1 MTEFR
6 PSALFKRLFALLT
19 AHDACFL
26 SGAFVFETDAL
37 FDILVAFGKHASRNN
52 DVRVAFAKR
61 FGQGKYIRARAKT
74 HNFHMYDDVF
84 QKQRLG
90 KILKDKTR
98 PAVRIV
104 ESSPQYELA
113 YARAFVRCPCDAMCD
128 APKKVILFY
137 RFRTSEN
144 KTYTFVKLESSSTI
158 LMQNRVVHGIHAFQ
172 HYFAGKIKDAQ
183 GYPVRR
189 EDILTVTPAQAADH
203 VVACDEPSRRCANQ
217 RTKNFKLKK
226 NVVAKHMNLV
236 PLGSGSSG
244 CCLKLTRAMLYPNEA
259 QDKRFYSSVVGDA
272 RALARYNRTLRTRNE
287 FFVSAKV
294 LLALL

>member
-1 MTEFR
+1 MTAFR

-37 FDILVAFGKHASRNN
+37 FDILVAFGKQASRNN

-61 FGQGKYIRARAKT
+61 FGQGKYIQARAKT

-90 KILKDKTR
+90 RILGAPKNS

-113 YARAFVRCPCDAMCD
+113 YARAFVRCPCDAVCN

-158 LMQNRVVHGIHAFQ
+158 LMQNRVVHGMHAFQ
-172 HYFAGKIKDAQ
+172 HYLTRKIKDPQ

-189 EDILTVTPAQAADH
+189 EDIITVTPAQ
-203 VVACDEPSRRCANQ
+203 
-217 RTKNFKLKK
+217 
-226 NVVAKHMNLV
+226 
-236 PLGSGSSG
+236 
-244 CCLKLTRAMLYPNEA
+244 
-259 QDKRFYSSVVGDA
+259 
-272 RALARYNRTLRTRNE
+272 
-287 FFVSAKV
+287 
-294 LLALL
+294 